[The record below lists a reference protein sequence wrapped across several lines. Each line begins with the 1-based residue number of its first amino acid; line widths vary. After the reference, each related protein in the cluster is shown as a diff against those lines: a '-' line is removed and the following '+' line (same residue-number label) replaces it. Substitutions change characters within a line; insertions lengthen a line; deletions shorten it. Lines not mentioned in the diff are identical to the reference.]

1 MRPVLRRAVVK
12 RLSGF
17 AERRA
22 TPAPILR
29 TYRMFRTLGD
39 RRLENTEAIMMVST
53 DRLELESLKLACNR
67 LLAEHELGGEAYFD
81 HMDLH
86 KVAWARKLLNRI
98 LADIE
103 EARVRSM
110 AA

>member
-1 MRPVLRRAVVK
+1 
-12 RLSGF
+12 
-17 AERRA
+17 
-22 TPAPILR
+22 
-29 TYRMFRTLGD
+29 MFRTLGERD
-39 RRLENTEAIMMVST
+39 LENKEVIIMGST

-67 LLAEHELGGEAYFD
+67 LLAEHELGGEAYLD

-86 KVAWARKLLNRI
+86 KVVWARKLLNRI

-103 EARVRSM
+103 EARTRSL